1 MGIPVNTEALKAIRS
16 RSGLNQSQLAIKAG
30 LRQPAYNRIES
41 GNRQATEAQ
50 ARAIAMALHVPITA
64 ILRGEQ

>member
-1 MGIPVNTEALKAIRS
+1 MGMPVNTEALKAIRS
-16 RSGLNQSQLAIKAG
+16 RSGLNQSQLAMKAG
-30 LRQPAYNRIES
+30 VPQPAYNRIET
-41 GNRQATEAQ
+41 GARKATEAQ